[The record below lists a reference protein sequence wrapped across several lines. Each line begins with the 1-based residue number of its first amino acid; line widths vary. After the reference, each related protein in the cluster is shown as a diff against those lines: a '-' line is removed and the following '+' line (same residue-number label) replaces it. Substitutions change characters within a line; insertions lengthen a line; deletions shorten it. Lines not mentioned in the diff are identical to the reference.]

1 MTGDSPPQVSD
12 ISAGLMGTGCLCSRS
27 YFIAGEYADSF
38 GSHSLSLCSRRQV
51 GWFSSKIKVM
61 SPSGAKVRQL
71 CLQPVISDLLVL
83 NLEFFRC
90 DAIHRVHT
98 ILLGLSSHLDG
109 YKGEPIWT
117 CCTMSN
123 KALCFSPVS
132 GVIFLEAKH
141 YLTTES
147 APYIFSAVF
156 FNTTIP
162 ILVWIN

>member
-90 DAIHRVHT
+90 DANPPCAHH
-98 ILLGLSSHLDG
+98 
-109 YKGEPIWT
+109 
-117 CCTMSN
+117 
-123 KALCFSPVS
+123 SPGSLKSPRWVQRRTN
-132 GVIFLEAKH
+132 LNMLHHE
-141 YLTTES
+141 
-147 APYIFSAVF
+147 
-156 FNTTIP
+156 
-162 ILVWIN
+162 